1 MGSTEAVG
9 SGLQV
14 SNVSKRFGKLVAL
27 NPLDVDFLPGQIH
40 AVVGE
45 NGAGKSTLMNL
56 IAGFHKPDSG
66 RIILDGNDIPYGS
79 PRLCRA
85 AGIELVHQ
93 HFMLV
98 PEFSLRQ
105 NLQLSLLGLGQSSF
119 AQIEKTAADF
129 GWSFDWD
136 QKVSEVSVGVQQRI
150 EILKATL
157 GDPKVVV
164 FDEPTAVLSKP
175 EIDELFGLMQRLKAM
190 GKIVVLIAHKVN
202 EVLSIADQ
210 ITVLRRGKHIVTTRN
225 QDVSPDQLVEWLVGE
240 RLVEDPKQ
248 LPSQLEIGLEVTGPL
263 EFHVRRGEIL
273 GIGGVDG
280 NGQLELSEAL
290 AGVTQFEGSLKWRGQ
305 TLQFNK
311 LRVGFVPQ
319 DRRVDGLA
327 LNMSIE
333 ENMRIAKLGVRLPKN
348 HASILIDK
356 FSIKAESKEDKA
368 MQLSGGN
375 QQKVILA
382 RVIDAEPELL
392 IVVNPTRGLDVKAA
406 QFVHQSI
413 KSTAQNGAA
422 VVLFSTDPDEL
433 NQLSDRK
440 VYMSRHRLYPT
451 EAEALLS

>member
-1 MGSTEAVG
+1 MGSSESADL
-9 SGLQV
+9 GLQV
-14 SNVSKRFGKLVAL
+14 SGVSKRFGKLVAL
-27 NPLDVDFLPGQIH
+27 QPLDVTFLPGEIH

-56 IAGFHKPDSG
+56 IAGFQKPDSG
-66 RIILDGNDIPYGS
+66 SVRLFGSEIPYGS

-98 PEFSLRQ
+98 PEFTLRQ
-105 NLQLSLLGLGQSSF
+105 NLELSLLGLGHASF
-119 AQIEKTAADF
+119 EQIQKTAEDF

-136 QKVSEVSVGVQQRI
+136 QKVSDVSVGIQQRI

-164 FDEPTAVLSKP
+164 FDEPTAVLAQS
-175 EIDELFGLMQRLKAM
+175 EIEELFGLMRRLKDL
-190 GKIVVLIAHKVN
+190 GKIVVMIAHKVN
-202 EVLSIADQ
+202 EVLSIADR
-210 ITVLRRGKHIVTTRN
+210 ITVLRKGAHIVTTPN
-225 QDVSPDQLVEWLVGE
+225 VDISPEQLVEWLVGE
-240 RLVEDPKQ
+240 RLTSDSKT
-248 LPSQLEIGLEVTGPL
+248 LATGLEAGLSVRGL
-263 EFHVRRGEIL
+263 VEFDVQKGEIF

-290 AGVTQFEGSLKWRGQ
+290 AGVVSFPGTLRWKGQPIQFEEVK
-305 TLQFNK
+305 
-311 LRVGFVPQ
+311 VGFVPQ

-333 ENMRIAKLGVRLPKN
+333 ENIRIAKLGQTLAKD
-348 HASILIDK
+348 HALQLIER
-356 FSIKAESKEDKA
+356 FSIKAESKDDKA

-382 RVIDAEPELL
+382 RVIDSDPELL
-392 IVVNPTRGLDVKAA
+392 VVVNPTRGLDVKAA
-406 QFVHQSI
+406 QFVHQQI
-413 KSTAQNGAA
+413 QIAAKGGCA

-433 NQLSDRK
+433 AQLSDRK
-440 VYMSRHRLYPT
+440 AYMSRGKLYAT
-451 EAEALLS
+451 EAEALTA